1 MPPRKLCDNAKARIS
16 QLKREARKA
25 TSMQE
30 QDSIQREIAEQE
42 RKQRR
47 QRQEIFNVEDEI
59 IEQRHALIDSLQER
73 LQEKTEQQTLFTL
86 RWQVV

>member
-1 MPPRKLCDNAKARIS
+1 MLEANARLFNEERDKLERWAEDKIAAAEEALRNTKARIS

-30 QDSIQREIAEQE
+30 QDSIQREIVEQE

-47 QRQEIFNVEDEI
+47 QPQSRASQPN
-59 IEQRHALIDSLQER
+59 HSLHIPS
-73 LQEKTEQQTLFTL
+73 L
-86 RWQVV
+86 